1 MATAI
6 AEMVNDA
13 AVFSLL
19 LSGLPLGLPD
29 VEEGQS
35 LISERT
41 VESFQGGHE

>member
-1 MATAI
+1 MTQRSFRCSFR
-6 AEMVNDA
+6 D
-13 AVFSLL
+13 FR
-19 LSGLPLGLPD
+19 LGYPD